1 MLEIGEQVETEV
13 NLKETFNSVNTLNK
27 TQNQL
32 EAPVIAHLAQS
43 WPQKRKAIFIAK
55 YIWKIL

>member
-32 EAPVIAHLAQS
+32 EAPVIAHLAQ
-43 WPQKRKAIFIAK
+43 KRKAIFIAK